1 MKTSCF
7 KYYTGDDGVAI
18 CLYPPLDWDGLRFP
32 SLAPYRRTF
41 FEKKEGKIDEKEYER
56 KYREEVLS
64 KLDPQQIYDM
74 FKDNVLLCWED
85 PGVFCH
91 RRIVSCWLKET
102 IGIEVPEWNIKDEQ
116 LEQLKKDKKISP
128 LF

>member
-18 CLYPPLDWDGLRFP
+18 CLYPPLYWDGLRFP
-32 SLAPYRRTF
+32 ALAPYRRTF

-56 KYREEVLS
+56 RYREEVLS
-64 KLDPQQIYDM
+64 KLNPQEIYDTLRN
-74 FKDNVLLCWED
+74 NVLLCWEES
-85 PGVFCH
+85 GFCH
-91 RRIVSCWLKET
+91 RFIVARWIWENLS
-102 IGIEVPEWNIKDEQ
+102 IEVPEWNKEDEEI
-116 LEQLKKDKKISP
+116 EQMKKDKKINP